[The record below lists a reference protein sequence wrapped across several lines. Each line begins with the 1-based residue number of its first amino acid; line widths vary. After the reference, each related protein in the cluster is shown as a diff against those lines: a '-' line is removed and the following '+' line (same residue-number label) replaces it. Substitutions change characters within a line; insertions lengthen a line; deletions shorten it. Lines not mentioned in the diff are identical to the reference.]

1 MSFPDPQADTALDS
15 DRRRWTFRILFVAV
29 LALLAWSVASEL
41 PPVPVKAKGDDQY
54 YLRYLQA
61 VGNDGLRAFPG
72 LFERWNASP
81 VDRIFP
87 SPLRVGFVLTS
98 VAWGRIVGPDYRSLQ
113 TLSLACFLLACVLNY
128 AFARRHFGEERAC
141 LLAALAAFSPLL
153 MGLSRLAFA
162 DSYAALCTTAAIWLF
177 LEVLKDPSR
186 RWKRLVFS
194 AALVWT
200 VLVKEPSVLLVPAFV
215 LFLLYERFVRREP
228 HDLVARA
235 LDFVLAGA
243 TVFAVLVLA
252 AGGFGTLSS
261 TVHAVI
267 VSPATNRY
275 AQRFGSGPWFRP
287 ILDFLLL
294 SPWTTL
300 LGIGGFW
307 WTATRLHPGRYER
320 ERVCFAFV
328 CASMLLALSFFTKNV
343 RYATALELP
352 TRALAALFV
361 CDVVLGSG
369 TDEGSA
375 PRRARVVAAGAVLLL
390 CFLDWRNYQL
400 FWVEHPG
407 ADPITQFLVDVRKL
421 VPAR

>member
-1 MSFPDPQADTALDS
+1 MASPDPQADTALVS
-15 DRRRWTFRILFVAV
+15 IRRRWAFRILFAAV
-29 LALLAWSVASEL
+29 LALVAWTVASDF
-41 PPVPVKAKGDDQY
+41 PAVPAKPKGDDQY

-61 VGNDGLRAFPG
+61 VGSDGLRAFPR

-87 SPLRVGFVLTS
+87 SPLRVGFVVTT
-98 VAWGRIVGPDYRSLQ
+98 VAWGKIVGADYRSLQ

-128 AFARRHFGEERAC
+128 AFARRHFDEERAC
-141 LLAALAAFSPLL
+141 LVASLAGFSPLL

-177 LEVLKDPSR
+177 LEVLKEPTKRWR
-186 RWKRLVFS
+186 RLLFAFVL
-194 AALVWT
+194 AWT
-200 VLVKEPSVLLVPAFV
+200 VLVKEPSVLLVPAFA
-215 LFLLYERFVRREP
+215 LFLLYERFVRGER
-228 HDLVARA
+228 HDLAARA

-243 TVFAVLVLA
+243 MALAVLALA
-252 AGGFGTLSS
+252 AGGFGTLRD

-287 ILDFLLL
+287 VLDFLLL

-300 LGIGGFW
+300 LAIGSFW
-307 WTATRLHPGRYER
+307 WTAARSGRYER
-320 ERVCFAFV
+320 ARACFAFV

-352 TRALAALFV
+352 IRALAALFV
-361 CDVVLGSG
+361 CDVVLGAG
-369 TDEGSA
+369 TDEA
-375 PRRARVVAAGAVLLL
+375 WARRARVVAAVAILLL
-390 CFLDWRNYQL
+390 CFLDWRNYRL

-407 ADPITQFLVDVRKL
+407 ADPITQFLVDVRQL